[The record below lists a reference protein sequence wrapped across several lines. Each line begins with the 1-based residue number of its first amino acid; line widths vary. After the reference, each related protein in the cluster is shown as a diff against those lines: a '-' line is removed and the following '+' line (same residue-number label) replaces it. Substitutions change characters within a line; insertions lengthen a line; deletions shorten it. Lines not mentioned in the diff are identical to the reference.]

1 MIFAT
6 ETNSLSV
13 EQQENKTENVVLT
26 DQVNLHEIF
35 LFCVVSLQIDGK
47 RNLHNGMQAK
57 RDYSIYFDIVLK
69 S

>member
-1 MIFAT
+1 LPLKQA
-6 ETNSLSV
+6 LSV

-26 DQVNLHEIF
+26 DQVNLHKIF
-35 LFCVVSLQIDGK
+35 LFCVVSLQQQIDGK